1 MLPHQ
6 QNQLRGQITAYR
18 ALARNQCPIQPPPHQ
33 GSPHLQSLPQQ
44 PQMHP
49 HYPQHLQQQQPPPPQ
64 PHPHQH
70 PPQHPPQQL
79 QHPHPQH
86 PHQHPLPPLP
96 HPHQLPPHPQHPH
109 AQYPHQHPHPHAH
122 PLPHPHPHPHQ
133 IPHPH
138 APPHGPAPQP
148 HQMPPHQ
155 QHQQHQQLL
164 KQPPAVQQKMMEQ
177 SLQPKPSKITPIK
190 TPCGIDPIEI
200 LKERENR
207 VSQRIA
213 LRTEELS
220 NLPADLPE
228 ELKKKAMLELR
239 ALRLTAFQRQLRRE
253 VIACMK
259 REITL
264 ETSYNPR
271 LYKRSKRQGLRDARM
286 TEKLEKQQKIEQER
300 KKRQKHQ
307 EYLNAVL
314 QHGKDFKEYH
324 RNMIA
329 KSVKLSKA
337 VLAYHANNERE
348 QKREQERIEK
358 ERMRALMAND
368 EAGYRK
374 MIDKEKNKRL
384 DFLLTQTDEYI
395 KNLSDM
401 VQQHKADQVR
411 RAKEK
416 KAKKRD
422 KKKKKNTQS
431 SDSKL
436 DGAGDSNRVSQDG
449 HGEISSLMDDSSQQ
463 SDMRVTVIETATG
476 NKLSGNDAPLASQLE
491 TWLEVHPGYEVA
503 PREASSESESD
514 DEDDEDDDDDEEE
527 EMEEEE
533 IVQPKKENGN
543 GEHVDPEPE
552 ANAAIEDDEYKN
564 SGMASYYGIA
574 HQIREEVKTQ
584 ASLMVNGQLKEYQIK
599 GLEWLVSLYN
609 NNLNGILADE
619 MGLGKTIQT
628 IGLVTYLMERKR
640 NHGPFLI
647 IVPLSTMSNWVLEFE
662 RWAPSVIKIAYKGSV
677 DMRRALQ
684 SQIKGTK
691 FNVLL
696 TTYEFVIKDKSVL
709 AKIKWNY
716 CIIDEGHR
724 MKNHHCKLTQVLNTH
739 YMVPHRLLLTGTPLQ
754 NKLPELWALL
764 NFLLPSIF
772 KCCNTFEQWF
782 NAPFATT
789 GEKVEL
795 NEEETILIIRR
806 LHKVLRPFLLRRLK
820 KEVEN
825 QLPDKVEYIIKCRMS
840 ALQRTIYNH
849 MQSNGILLHD
859 TSEDCEKKQAHRALM
874 NTIIQLRKICN
885 HPFMFEEIEKEFS
898 NSNTNHI
905 VQGPDL
911 YRAAGK
917 FELLDRTLPKLRM
930 SGHRVLMFCQMTKLM
945 DIMED
950 YLKWRDIK
958 YLRLDGTTKSEDR
971 GALLKLFNQPNSEYF
986 IFLLS
991 TRAGGLG
998 LNLQTADTVIIFDS
1012 DWNPHMDLQAQDRAH
1027 RIGQKNEV
1035 RVLRLITVNS
1045 VEEKI
1050 LAAAKYKLDL
1060 NEKIIRAG
1068 MFDNK
1073 STGQER
1079 RQFLQAILSTTDN
1092 DDENEN
1098 EIPDD
1103 ETINQMIARSEEEFE
1118 HYQKEDIRRRQE
1130 MDDEKRLMTEDE
1142 LPEWR
1147 KISEAEVQ
1155 RITDQEAE
1163 EKIFGRGSRQRK
1175 EIDYSDHSLS
1185 GQFSSSDEDE
1195 PPGPTGKRGRGRG
1208 GGGPGRG
1215 RKRKSRAE

>member
-1 MLPHQ
+1 MV
-6 QNQLRGQITAYR
+6 QN
-18 ALARNQCPIQPPPHQ
+18 
-33 GSPHLQSLPQQ
+33 
-44 PQMHP
+44 
-49 HYPQHLQQQQPPPPQ
+49 LQQ
-64 PHPHQH
+64 
-70 PPQHPPQQL
+70 
-79 QHPHPQH
+79 
-86 PHQHPLPPLP
+86 
-96 HPHQLPPHPQHPH
+96 
-109 AQYPHQHPHPHAH
+109 
-122 PLPHPHPHPHQ
+122 
-133 IPHPH
+133 
-138 APPHGPAPQP
+138 
-148 HQMPPHQ
+148 
-155 QHQQHQQLL
+155 
-164 KQPPAVQQKMMEQ
+164 
-177 SLQPKPSKITPIK
+177 KPSKVTPINK
-190 TPCGIDPIEI
+190 PCGIDPIEI
-200 LKERENR
+200 LRERENR

-220 NLPADLPE
+220 NLPADLPDE
-228 ELKKKAMLELR
+228 MKRKAMLELR

-253 VIACMK
+253 VIACM
-259 REITL
+259 RRDITL
-264 ETSYNPR
+264 ETSFNPR

-286 TEKLEKQQKIEQER
+286 TEKLEKQQKFEQER
-300 KKRQKHQ
+300 KKKQKHQ

-324 RNMIA
+324 RNMVA
-329 KSVKLSKA
+329 KSVKLNRA
-337 VLAYHANNERE
+337 VLTYHANNERE

-368 EAGYRK
+368 EVGYRK

-401 VQQHKADQVR
+401 VKQHKAEQKR
-411 RAKEK
+411 KAREK
-416 KAKKRD
+416 KAKKRE
-422 KKKKKNTQS
+422 KKKNKKSQS
-431 SDSKL
+431 NDTKV
-436 DGAGDSNRVSQDG
+436 DGALGLSSVDAAAGDSNKASQNDP
-449 HGEISSLMDDSSQQ
+449 GEISGLLDDSSQQ
-463 SDMRVTVIETATG
+463 SDMRVTVIETASGDKLCG
-476 NKLSGNDAPLASQLE
+476 NEAPLASQLE

-503 PREASSESESD
+503 PREATSDTDDSYVDSEE
-514 DEDDEDDDDDEEE
+514 DEDEEMDDEEPQQFLKVPDE
-527 EMEEEE
+527 DTTMKDE
-533 IVQPKKENGN
+533 IV
-543 GEHVDPEPE
+543 
-552 ANAAIEDDEYKN
+552 EDDEYKN
-564 SGMASYYGIA
+564 SGMESYYGIA
-574 HQIREEVKTQ
+574 HAVREEVKSQ
-584 ASLMVNGQLKEYQIK
+584 ATLMVNGSLKEYQIK

-628 IGLVTYLMERKR
+628 IALVTYLMEKKR

-677 DMRRALQ
+677 DMRRTLQ

-696 TTYEFVIKDKSVL
+696 TTYEYVIKDKSVL

-825 QLPDKVEYIIKCRMS
+825 QLPDKVEYVIKCNMS
-840 ALQRTIYNH
+840 GLQRKLYRH
-849 MQSNGILLHD
+849 MQSKGIILTDNGQD
-859 TSEDCEKKQAHRALM
+859 QEKRGSHKALM
-874 NTIIQLRKICN
+874 NTIIQLRKLCN
-885 HPFMFEEIEKEFS
+885 HPFMFDDIEYAFAKSGPLKE
-898 NSNTNHI
+898 

-911 YRAAGK
+911 YRTAGK
-917 FELLDRTLPKLRM
+917 FELLDRVLPKLRM
-930 SGHRVLMFCQMTKLM
+930 SNHRVLMFCQMTRLM

-958 YLRLDGTTKSEDR
+958 YLRLDGTTKSEER
-971 GALLKLFNQPNSEYF
+971 GVLLKRFNEPNSEYF

-1035 RVLRLITVNS
+1035 RVLRLVTVNS

-1060 NEKIIRAG
+1060 NEKIIKAG

-1079 RQFLQAILSTTDN
+1079 RQILQAILSTTED

-1118 HYQKEDIRRRQE
+1118 LYQKEDIKRKQE
-1130 MDDEKRLMTEDE
+1130 VDDDKRLITEDE
-1142 LPEWR
+1142 LPEWLNVGD
-1147 KISEAEVQ
+1147 EEVQ
-1155 RITDQEAE
+1155 RMANQEAE

-1175 EIDYSDHSLS
+1175 EIDYSDSL
-1185 GQFSSSDEDE
+1185 GQFSSSDEDDA
-1195 PPGPTGKRGRGRG
+1195 PGTSKRGRRG
-1208 GGGPGRG
+1208 GGSTGRG
-1215 RKRKSRAE
+1215 RKRKSKAD

>member
-1 MLPHQ
+1 
-6 QNQLRGQITAYR
+6 
-18 ALARNQCPIQPPPHQ
+18 
-33 GSPHLQSLPQQ
+33 
-44 PQMHP
+44 
-49 HYPQHLQQQQPPPPQ
+49 
-64 PHPHQH
+64 
-70 PPQHPPQQL
+70 
-79 QHPHPQH
+79 
-86 PHQHPLPPLP
+86 
-96 HPHQLPPHPQHPH
+96 
-109 AQYPHQHPHPHAH
+109 
-122 PLPHPHPHPHQ
+122 
-133 IPHPH
+133 
-138 APPHGPAPQP
+138 
-148 HQMPPHQ
+148 
-155 QHQQHQQLL
+155 
-164 KQPPAVQQKMMEQ
+164 MMTQ
-177 SLQPKPSKITPIK
+177 SLQMKPSKITPIAK
-190 TPCGIDPIEI
+190 PPGIDPVEI
-200 LKERENR
+200 LRERENR

-213 LRTEELS
+213 HRTEELS

-228 ELKKKAMLELR
+228 NLKRKAMLELR

-253 VIACMK
+253 VIACM
-259 REITL
+259 RRDTTL
-264 ETSYNPR
+264 ETSLNPR
-271 LYKRSKRQGLRDARM
+271 LYKRSKKQCLRNARE
-286 TEKLEKQQKIEQER
+286 TEKIEKQQKIDQER

-307 EYLNAVL
+307 EYLNTVL

-324 RNMIA
+324 RNVVA
-329 KSVKLSKA
+329 KLVKLNRA
-337 VLAYHANNERE
+337 VLAHHANNERE

-358 ERMRALMAND
+358 ERMKALMAND

-395 KNLSDM
+395 NNLSDM
-401 VQQHKADQVR
+401 VKAHKADQVR
-411 RAKEK
+411 KAKEK
-416 KAKKRD
+416 KAKKKAKKE
-422 KKKKKNTQS
+422 KKKKTQNDTTSPLNLS
-431 SDSKL
+431 SVA
-436 DGAGDSNRVSQDG
+436 AGDSNKVSQNG
-449 HGEISSLMDDSSQQ
+449 HATVSTEMSDSLRGGLLDDSSQQ

-476 NKLSGNDAPLASQLE
+476 KKLSGNDAPLSSQLE
-491 TWLEVHPGYEVA
+491 SWLEMHTGYEVA
-503 PREASSESESD
+503 PREADSDSD
-514 DEDDEDDDDDEEE
+514 DYDFDDDDDDEEE
-527 EMEEEE
+527 EDEVNEEELL
-533 IVQPKKENGN
+533 PKKSGENGAA
-543 GEHVDPEPE
+543 PEGASNEP
-552 ANAAIEDDEYKN
+552 IEDDEYRD
-564 SGMASYYGIA
+564 SGYESYYGIA
-574 HQIREEVKTQ
+574 HAIKEEVKSQ
-584 ASLMVNGQLKEYQIK
+584 SSLMVYGSLKEYQIK

-628 IGLVTYLMERKR
+628 IALVTYLMEKKR
-640 NHGPFLI
+640 NHGPYLI
-647 IVPLSTMSNWVLEFE
+647 IVPLSTMSNWILEFE
-662 RWAPSVIKIAYKGSV
+662 RWAPSVIRIPYKGSV

-696 TTYEFVIKDKSVL
+696 TTYEYVIKDKAVL

-825 QLPDKVEYIIKCRMS
+825 QLPDKVEYVIKCNMS
-840 ALQRTIYNH
+840 GLQRTIYRH
-849 MQSNGILLHD
+849 MQSKGILLTD
-859 TSEDCEKKQAHRALM
+859 TGAHNDKRSSHQALM
-874 NTIIQLRKICN
+874 NTIMQLRKICN
-885 HPFMFEEIEKEFS
+885 HPFMFDHIEGAFS
-898 NSNTNHI
+898 SNPAIHE
-905 VQGPDL
+905 VGPNL

-917 FELLDRTLPKLRM
+917 FELLDRILPKLRKTK
-930 SGHRVLMFCQMTKLM
+930 HRVLMFCQMTRLM

-950 YLKWRDIK
+950 YLKWRDLRH
-958 YLRLDGTTKSEDR
+958 LRLDGTTKSEDR
-971 GALLKLFNQPNSEYF
+971 GALLKLFNEPDSEYF

-1035 RVLRLITVNS
+1035 RVLRLVTVNS

-1060 NEKIIRAG
+1060 NEKIIKAG

-1079 RQFLQAILSTTDN
+1079 RQFLQAILSTTED
-1092 DDENEN
+1092 DDENEY

-1118 HYQKEDIRRRQE
+1118 FYQKEDMKRRQE
-1130 MDDEKRLMTEDE
+1130 ISDDKRLMSEEE
-1142 LPEWR
+1142 LPTWLTIGE
-1147 KISEAEVQ
+1147 EEVE
-1155 RITDQEAE
+1155 RIANQEAE

-1175 EIDYSDHSLS
+1175 EIDYSDSLG
-1185 GQFSSSDEDE
+1185 GQFSSSDEE
-1195 PPGPTGKRGRGRG
+1195 ETPGTSSRRGRG
-1208 GGGPGRG
+1208 GRASTGSTRG
-1215 RKRKSRAE
+1215 RKRKIKSEV

>member
-1 MLPHQ
+1 MT
-6 QNQLRGQITAYR
+6 QN
-18 ALARNQCPIQPPPHQ
+18 
-33 GSPHLQSLPQQ
+33 
-44 PQMHP
+44 
-49 HYPQHLQQQQPPPPQ
+49 LQQ
-64 PHPHQH
+64 
-70 PPQHPPQQL
+70 
-79 QHPHPQH
+79 
-86 PHQHPLPPLP
+86 
-96 HPHQLPPHPQHPH
+96 
-109 AQYPHQHPHPHAH
+109 
-122 PLPHPHPHPHQ
+122 
-133 IPHPH
+133 
-138 APPHGPAPQP
+138 
-148 HQMPPHQ
+148 
-155 QHQQHQQLL
+155 
-164 KQPPAVQQKMMEQ
+164 
-177 SLQPKPSKITPIK
+177 KPSKVTPLSK
-190 TPCGIDPIEI
+190 PPGICPFEI

-207 VSQRIA
+207 VNQRIA
-213 LRTEELS
+213 HRTEELS
-220 NLPADLPE
+220 SLPSDLPE
-228 ELKKKAMLELR
+228 DLKRKATLELR

-253 VIACMK
+253 VIACM
-259 REITL
+259 RRDITL
-264 ETSYNPR
+264 ETSLNPR
-271 LYKRSKRQGLRDARM
+271 LYKRSKKQGLRDARM

-324 RNMIA
+324 RNVIA
-329 KSVKLSKA
+329 KLVKLNRA
-337 VLAYHANNERE
+337 VLAHHANNERE

-358 ERMRALMAND
+358 ERMRALMSND
-368 EAGYRK
+368 EAGYRR

-401 VQQHKADQVR
+401 VKQHKAEQTR
-411 RAKEK
+411 KAREK
-416 KAKKRD
+416 KAKKRE
-422 KKKKKNTQS
+422 KKRRKTLQGDNANKSEALNLS
-431 SDSKL
+431 STNIA
-436 DGAGDSNRVSQDG
+436 AGDSNKISQNG
-449 HGEISSLMDDSSQQ
+449 HATASTEISDSLRGGLLDDSSQQ
-463 SDMRVTVIETATG
+463 SDMRVTVIETSTG
-476 NKLSGNDAPLASQLE
+476 KKLSGSDAPFSSQLE
-491 TWLEVHPGYEVA
+491 TWLEVNPGYEVA
-503 PREASSESESD
+503 PREAGSDSD
-514 DEDDEDDDDDEEE
+514 DYDFDDDDEDEDEE
-527 EMEEEE
+527 DDVDDEEL
-533 IVQPKKENGN
+533 QRARDGENG
-543 GEHVDPEPE
+543 
-552 ANAAIEDDEYKN
+552 AASSEEVAEDAVEDDEYN
-564 SGMASYYGIA
+564 SKGYESYYGIA
-574 HQIREEVKTQ
+574 HAIREEVKTQ
-584 ASLMVNGQLKEYQIK
+584 ATLMVNGQLKEYQIK

-628 IGLVTYLMERKR
+628 IALVTYLMERKR
-640 NHGPFLI
+640 NHGPYLI
-647 IVPLSTMSNWVLEFE
+647 IVPLSTMSNWILEFE
-662 RWAPSVIKIAYKGSV
+662 RWAPTVIKIPYKGSV

-696 TTYEFVIKDKSVL
+696 TTYEYVIKDKSVL

-825 QLPDKVEYIIKCRMS
+825 QLPDKVEYIIKCNMS
-840 ALQRTIYNH
+840 GLQRTIYRH
-849 MQSNGILLHD
+849 MQSKGILLTD
-859 TSEDCEKKQAHRALM
+859 TGLNTEKKSAHQALM
-874 NTIIQLRKICN
+874 NTIMQLRKICN
-885 HPFMFEEIEKEFS
+885 HPFMFEHIEMAFS
-898 NSNTNHI
+898 SNPHHHGTT
-905 VQGPDL
+905 GADL
-911 YRAAGK
+911 YRSAGK

-930 SGHRVLMFCQMTKLM
+930 SKHRVLMFCQMTKLM

-950 YLKWRDIK
+950 YLKWRDFR
-958 YLRLDGTTKSEDR
+958 YLRLDGSTKADER
-971 GALLKLFNQPNSEYF
+971 GVLLKRFNDPNSEYF

-1035 RVLRLITVNS
+1035 RVLRLVTVNS
-1045 VEEKI
+1045 VEERI

-1060 NEKIIRAG
+1060 NEKIIKAG

-1073 STGQER
+1073 STGQDR
-1079 RQFLQAILSTTDN
+1079 KQFLQAILSTTDD

-1103 ETINQMIARSEEEFE
+1103 ETINQMIARSTEEFE
-1118 HYQKEDIRRRQE
+1118 QYQEEDIKRKQE
-1130 MDDEKRLMTEDE
+1130 SDDAKRLMSEDE
-1142 LPEWR
+1142 LPGWLLIDEN
-1147 KISEAEVQ
+1147 EVE
-1155 RITDQEAE
+1155 RITNQEADDRV
-1163 EKIFGRGSRQRK
+1163 FGRGSRQRR
-1175 EIDYSDHSLS
+1175 EIDYSDSLG
-1185 GQFSSSDEDE
+1185 GQFSSSDEDD
-1195 PPGPTGKRGRGRG
+1195 TTNTSRRGRRG
-1208 GGGPGRG
+1208 GGGGSTRG
-1215 RKRKSRAE
+1215 RKRKTPKSEV

>member
-1 MLPHQ
+1 M
-6 QNQLRGQITAYR
+6 
-18 ALARNQCPIQPPPHQ
+18 PP
-33 GSPHLQSLPQQ
+33 QS
-44 PQMHP
+44 
-49 HYPQHLQQQQPPPPQ
+49 PQHLMQQ
-64 PHPHQH
+64 
-70 PPQHPPQQL
+70 QQL
-79 QHPHPQH
+79 QH
-86 PHQHPLPPLP
+86 
-96 HPHQLPPHPQHPH
+96 
-109 AQYPHQHPHPHAH
+109 
-122 PLPHPHPHPHQ
+122 
-133 IPHPH
+133 
-138 APPHGPAPQP
+138 
-148 HQMPPHQ
+148 Q
-155 QHQQHQQLL
+155 QHHQQLM
-164 KQPPAVQQKMMEQ
+164 KQPLAVQQKLMNQ
-177 SLQPKPSKITPIK
+177 NLQQKPSKITPVAK
-190 TPCGIDPIEI
+190 PTGIDPIEI
-200 LKERENR
+200 LRERENR

-213 LRTEELS
+213 IRTQELS

-228 ELKKKAMLELR
+228 DLKRKAMLELR

-253 VIACMK
+253 VIACM
-259 REITL
+259 RRDITL
-264 ETSYNPR
+264 ETSMNPR

-324 RNMIA
+324 RNVIT
-329 KSVKLSKA
+329 KLSKLNRA
-337 VLAYHANNERE
+337 VLAHHANNERE

-401 VQQHKADQVR
+401 VKQHKAEQR
-411 RAKEK
+411 RKAKEK
-416 KAKKRD
+416 KEKKREKRRRRQND
-422 KKKKKNTQS
+422 IAALHKSEAAAEAASAAAAAAAAGAVNLTTTGTGTEPDGKQTNGHSVSTGASTQI
-431 SDSKL
+431 SDSL
-436 DGAGDSNRVSQDG
+436 RG
-449 HGEISSLMDDSSQQ
+449 SLLDDSSQQ
-463 SDMRVTVIETATG
+463 SDMRITVIETSTG
-476 NKLSGNDAPLASQLE
+476 RKLKGNDAPLASQLE

-503 PREASSESESD
+503 PREADSDSD
-514 DEDDEDDDDDEEE
+514 DYAYEDDDDEDEDEDMDDEES
-527 EMEEEE
+527 
-533 IVQPKKENGN
+533 QHRKDGENGAN
-543 GEHVDPEPE
+543 GAEVGGDV
-552 ANAAIEDDEYKN
+552 ASAEDDEYRN
-564 SGMASYYGIA
+564 SGYESYYGIA
-574 HQIREEVKTQ
+574 HAIREEVKTQ
-584 ASLMVNGQLKEYQIK
+584 STLMVNGTLKEYQIK

-609 NNLNGILADE
+609 NSLNGILADE

-628 IGLVTYLMERKR
+628 IALVTYLMERKR
-640 NHGPFLI
+640 NHGPYLI

-662 RWAPSVIKIAYKGSV
+662 RWAPSVIKIPYKGSV
-677 DMRRALQ
+677 DVRRSLQ

-696 TTYEFVIKDKSVL
+696 TTYEYVIKDKAVL

-724 MKNHHCKLTQVLNTH
+724 MKNHHCKLTQILNTH

-772 KCCNTFEQWF
+772 KSCNTFEQWF

-820 KEVEN
+820 REVEN
-825 QLPDKVEYIIKCRMS
+825 QLPDKVEYVIKCNMS
-840 ALQRTIYNH
+840 GLQRAIYRH
-849 MQSNGILLHD
+849 MQTKGILLTD
-859 TSEDCEKKQAHRALM
+859 SSGSTDRRISKQTLM
-874 NTIIQLRKICN
+874 NTIMQLRKICN
-885 HPFMFEEIEKEFS
+885 HPFMFDHIEAAF
-898 NSNTNHI
+898 NNHSAYS
-905 VQGPDL
+905 VQSADL

-917 FELLDRTLPKLRM
+917 FELLDRVLPKLRM
-930 SGHRVLMFCQMTKLM
+930 TNHRVLMFCQMTRLM

-950 YLKWRDIK
+950 YLRWRDLK
-958 YLRLDGTTKSEDR
+958 YLRLDGTTKSDER
-971 GALLKLFNQPNSEYF
+971 GTLLNLYNAKDSDYF
-986 IFLLS
+986 VFLLS

-1012 DWNPHMDLQAQDRAH
+1012 DWNPHADQQAQDRAH

-1035 RVLRLITVNS
+1035 RVLRLVTVNS

-1050 LAAAKYKLDL
+1050 LASAKYKLDL
-1060 NEKIIRAG
+1060 NEKIIKAG

-1073 STGQER
+1073 STSQER
-1079 RQFLQAILSTTDN
+1079 REILKAVLSNTG
-1092 DDENEN
+1092 DDEENEN

-1118 HYQKEDIRRRQE
+1118 IYQKEDIKRRQD
-1130 MDDEKRLMTEDE
+1130 MDDDKRLMSEEE
-1142 LPEWR
+1142 LPKWLTLNEEDVER
-1147 KISEAEVQ
+1147 LA
-1155 RITDQEAE
+1155 TQEAE
-1163 EKIFGRGSRQRK
+1163 EKIFGRGSRQRR
-1175 EIDYSDHSLS
+1175 EIDYSDSLG
-1185 GQFSSSDEDE
+1185 GQFSSSDEEEKE
-1195 PPGPTGKRGRGRG
+1195 PSTSRRGRRG
-1208 GGGPGRG
+1208 GGAGGGGGGSARG
-1215 RKRKSRAE
+1215 RKRKVKAE